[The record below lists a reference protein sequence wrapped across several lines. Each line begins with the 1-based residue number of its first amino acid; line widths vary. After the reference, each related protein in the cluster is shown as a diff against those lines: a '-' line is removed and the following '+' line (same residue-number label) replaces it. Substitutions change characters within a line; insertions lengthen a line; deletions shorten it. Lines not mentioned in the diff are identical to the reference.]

1 MTKQLQNC
9 KKKLKK
15 MNPNNFL
22 LIGFI
27 ISFIMAT
34 LAMMQDFNN
43 DN

>member
-1 MTKQLQNC
+1 
-9 KKKLKK
+9 

-22 LIGFI
+22 LIGFF

-34 LAMMQDFNN
+34 LAVMQDFNN